1 MIILMYQFM
10 VARGNQLHK
19 LATLEH
25 SAYLSTSQ
33 WQLEVHHVDQL
44 QPDRQEV
51 VVHVE
56 NLNLKELE
64 GVHDHADRVNKDVAR
79 DASN

>member
-1 MIILMYQFM
+1 MTILMYRFV
-10 VARGNQLHK
+10 VARGIQLHK
-19 LATLEH
+19 MATLEH

-33 WQLEVHHVDQL
+33 WQLEVHHVDPLQL
-44 QPDRQEV
+44 DRQEV

-64 GVHDHADRVNKDVAR
+64 GVHDHADQENKDVAH
-79 DASN
+79 DAFS